1 MAFWGDEFIF
11 DDIPCSEFG
20 LMVYHFGSTGQEDV
34 SFQNGDIIEDRL
46 SNRYDA
52 LTYGLV
58 QNQSLEY
65 TLVFGAN
72 IDSLDANVNLDRYE
86 VEAIAAWL
94 TGHETRK
101 WLTIVQDDMESF
113 RYKCAISELKLIT
126 YGDMPWAFSC
136 KVSCDSPFAY
146 TIPEVFTYTVNG
158 QDTVRL
164 INRSSYNGKYRPRL
178 EIAIRGG
185 DSFSIQNTSDGNRT
199 FQFTGLP
206 GGGSLVIY
214 VDNKN
219 QVITNNMDLN
229 IYPCFNMKF
238 LRLVRGDN
246 MLKLTG
252 NAEVKFICEF
262 PVNIGG

>member
-1 MAFWGDEFIF
+1 MAFWGNEFIF
-11 DDIPCSEFG
+11 DDIPCSDFG
-20 LMVYHFGSTGQEDV
+20 LMVYHFGSNGQEDV
-34 SFQNGDIIEDRL
+34 AFQNGDIVEDRIAG
-46 SNRYDA
+46 RYDA

-72 IDSLDANVNLDRYE
+72 LASLDANSSIDRYE

-94 TGHETRK
+94 TGHSSRK

-113 RYKCAISELKLIT
+113 RYKCFISELRLIT

-146 TIPEVFTYTVNG
+146 TFPEKRIYTVDG
-158 QDTVRL
+158 SKQIRFF
-164 INRSSYNGKYRPRL
+164 NRSSYNGFYRPNL
-178 EIAIRGG
+178 EIAIRSG
-185 DSFSIQNTSDGNRT
+185 DSLTIQNASDKNRT
-199 FQFTGLP
+199 FQFAELP
-206 GGGSLVIY
+206 GGGSLIIF

-229 IYPCFNMKF
+229 LYPYFNMKF
-238 LRLVRGDN
+238 LRLIKGDN
-246 MLKLTG
+246 ILNITG
-252 NAEVKFICEF
+252 NAEIKFICEF